1 MTGQTDLQIAFTPPL
16 ADRIDRYFVELGL
29 GVNAWR
35 LAHERRDI
43 LLWLNAQTDADLAG
57 MGTDARRY
65 SGACLPRP
73 LFLST
78 ILVQRLSRGMVP
90 SGGRLHV
97 ARPAGLIALIRT
109 EDAR

>member
-1 MTGQTDLQIAFTPPL
+1 MTGRTDLQIAFTPPL

-57 MGTDARRY
+57 MGMTRADIPAHVFRD
-65 SGACLPRP
+65 
-73 LFLST
+73 LFS
-78 ILVQRLSRGMVP
+78 
-90 SGGRLHV
+90 
-97 ARPAGLIALIRT
+97 
-109 EDAR
+109 